1 MVAFGVL
8 LPWLAGRLLEEGMV
22 LVTAAVLVTLMA
34 NGRDG
39 ELFVKHVE
47 LGNC

>member
-22 LVTAAVLVTLMA
+22 LVALMT

-39 ELFVKHVE
+39 ELFFKHVG
-47 LGNC
+47 LGNI